1 MSDPL
6 PKTFLALD
14 PLPDMV
20 AAEARAH
27 TVFIQATPETLD
39 ALVEQHGD
47 SVEILASRGKQPVGR
62 DLLDRLPRLRLIA
75 AYGVGYDKV
84 DAAAAAERGVLVT
97 NTPDVLSDD
106 VADLA
111 VALLLA
117 TVRRLPQ
124 ADRFVRSGA
133 WAKGAY
139 PLTSTLRDRTVGLV
153 GMGRIGQE
161 IAARLAAFRVPIAY
175 HSRTPASVPYRHFP
189 DLLDLARHVDALVV
203 IVPGGKATEKMIG
216 APVLEALGP
225 KGIVVNVARGSVMD
239 QDALIAALRDGTIE
253 AAGLDVYEGEP
264 IVPAELAAMDNVVL
278 LPHVGSGTHFTR
290 NAMNRLFLDNVLGW
304 AADGR
309 VVTPVRECLALTSP

>member
-20 AAEARAH
+20 AEEARAH
-27 TVFIQATPETLD
+27 TAFIQATPETLG
-39 ALVEQHGD
+39 ALVEQHGA

-84 DAAAAAERGVLVT
+84 DAAAAVERGVLVT

-161 IAARLAAFRVPIAY
+161 IAARLAAFRIPIAY

-239 QDALIAALRDGTIE
+239 QDALIAALRDGAIE

-290 NAMNRLFLDNVLGW
+290 DAMNRLFLDNVLGW

>member
-1 MSDPL
+1 MNDPQ
-6 PKTFLALD
+6 PKTFLSLD

-20 AAEARAH
+20 AAEARAR
-27 TVFIQATPETLD
+27 TAFIQATPETLD
-39 ALVEQHGD
+39 ALVEKHGG
-47 SVEILASRGKQPVGR
+47 SVEILASRGKQAVGR
-62 DLLDRLPRLRLIA
+62 GLLDRLPRLKLIA

-153 GMGRIGQE
+153 GMGRIGRE
-161 IAARLAAFRVPIAY
+161 IAARLAAFRIPIAY
-175 HSRTPASVPYRHFP
+175 HSRTPAAVPYRHFP
-189 DLLDLARHVDALVV
+189 DLLDLARHVDALIV

-216 APVLEALGP
+216 APVFEALGP

-264 IVPAELAAMDNVVL
+264 MVPAELAAMDNAVL

-290 NAMNRLFLDNVLGW
+290 DAMNRLFLDNVLGW
-304 AADGR
+304 AEEGR